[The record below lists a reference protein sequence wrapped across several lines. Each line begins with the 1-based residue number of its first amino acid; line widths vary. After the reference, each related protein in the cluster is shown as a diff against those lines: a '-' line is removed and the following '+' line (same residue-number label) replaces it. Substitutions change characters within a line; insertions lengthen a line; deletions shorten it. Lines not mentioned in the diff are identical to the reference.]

1 MMTSQTNAREFFER
15 QLVQRITPE
24 WLASVEGS
32 VFQFHITGE
41 AGGSWIVDMRKTSEW
56 VSEGEDEAADCTI
69 GLSEDDLVLIV
80 DGQLNPNMAYMLG
93 KLRITGNIGLSL
105 KIPPLLAG

>member
-1 MMTSQTNAREFFER
+1 MSQTNAREFFEM
-15 QLVQRITPE
+15 QLAERITPE
-24 WLASVEGS
+24 WLSSVSGS
-32 VFQFHITGE
+32 VFQFHITGD
-41 AGGSWIVDMRKTSEW
+41 AQSSWVVDLRKDGEW
-56 VSEGEDEAADCTI
+56 VSEGEDESADCTI
-69 GLSEDDLVLIV
+69 GLSEDDLILIV